1 MNTYACD
8 GALAQSRPQ
17 GWFTPAFTVKRQGG
31 MARWRRR
38 LGVAALGAAMLAS
51 LAPAAR
57 ASLVITG
64 TRVIYN
70 AGSPET
76 TVKMSNEGQAP
87 ALMQA
92 WIDDG
97 NAEAKPDEV
106 QVPFFLTPPLARVDP
121 GKGQTL
127 RIFFNGYPDG
137 KTLPSDRESVFW
149 LNVLEVPPK
158 ATPEEGHGVL
168 QLTIRSRLKLFYR
181 PKGLSGNPLTAAA
194 DLTFKRKP
202 NGVLEVHNPTPY
214 YVNLQKLE
222 VGENGAHGSKTP
234 WMLAPLSSDELRLKG
249 TGAKSV
255 QYWAIDDF
263 GGVTPYQAAIAD

>member
-1 MNTYACD
+1 M
-8 GALAQSRPQ
+8 
-17 GWFTPAFTVKRQGG
+17 
-31 MARWRRR
+31 
-38 LGVAALGAAMLAS
+38 
-51 LAPAAR
+51 
-57 ASLVITG
+57 
-64 TRVIYN
+64 
-70 AGSPET
+70 
-76 TVKMSNEGQAP
+76 
-87 ALMQA
+87 
-92 WIDDG
+92 
-97 NAEAKPDEV
+97 
-106 QVPFFLTPPLARVDP
+106 
-121 GKGQTL
+121 

-202 NGVLEVHNPTPY
+202 NGRAGGAQPDAVLREPA
-214 YVNLQKLE
+214 KAGGGRE
-222 VGENGAHGSKTP
+222 RRAGSKTP